1 MGQFF
6 RLNLVIFP
14 DLCRVF
20 NFFRKSKPV
29 IPRKIKPTDPGA
41 IEKVL
46 NDKLPGVPLASIIR
60 LAADYPFNLK
70 VVRSRTS
77 KSGDFR
83 APHNGNPARITVN
96 GDLNQYAFLITTVHE
111 LAHHVVETHCN
122 VSLHKRRHKP
132 HGTEWKTAFRELMTP
147 FMFPHIIPPD
157 ILFPLAA
164 YLRNPKASSSGDQ
177 DLMRAIRQHDKNH
190 DQLNLEDLPYDALF
204 RIHNGMVFRKKEK
217 LRTRFT
223 CIHLQTKRTYR
234 ISPLAEV
241 TLVEE

>member
-1 MGQFF
+1 M
-6 RLNLVIFP
+6 
-14 DLCRVF
+14 F
-20 NFFRKSKPV
+20 NFFSKPKPV
-29 IPRKIKPTDPGA
+29 VSRRIRPTDPRA

-46 NDKLPGVPLASIIR
+46 HDKLPGVPLSSIIR

-96 GDLNQYAFLITTVHE
+96 GDLNQYAFLVTLVHE
-111 LAHHVVETHCN
+111 LAHFVVHIDQG
-122 VSLHKRRHKP
+122 KRRDRP
-132 HGTEWKTAFRELMTP
+132 HGTDWKTAFRELMSP

-157 ILFPLAA
+157 ILFPLAT
-164 YLRNPKASSSGDQ
+164 YLKNPKASSSGDQ
-177 DLMRAIRQHDKNH
+177 DLMRALRQHDMKPE
-190 DQLNLEDLPYDALF
+190 QITLEDLPYDALF

-223 CIHLQTKRTYR
+223 CIQVQTKRTYR

-241 TLVEE
+241 TLWAE